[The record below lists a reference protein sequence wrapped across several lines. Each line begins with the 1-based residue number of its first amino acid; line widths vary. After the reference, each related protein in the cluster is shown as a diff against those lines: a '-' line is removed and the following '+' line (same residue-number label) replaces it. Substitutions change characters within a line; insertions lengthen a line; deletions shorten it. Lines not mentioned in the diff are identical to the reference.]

1 MFKRRESNSP
11 APDSQPTESRPGS
24 KGHATPSRK
33 EAEAAR
39 KQSLRVP
46 KDPKAARA
54 AAKERD
60 RQARLDSRAGLMA
73 GDERYLPARDRG
85 PVRRYVRDFVD
96 SKYSLAEYFIF
107 IAVGILVLGFVPNAT
122 LNSIVSIAWFAVLV
136 LVVIDSGFMIF
147 RLQRALRTYWPDAKD
162 RKGVTLY
169 AMLRLLQLRRLRLP
183 KPQIARGAAVPAPKL
198 H

>member
-1 MFKRRESNSP
+1 MFKRRESNTP
-11 APDSQPTESRPGS
+11 APDSSTPEARPGS

-39 KQSLRVP
+39 KQSIRVP

-54 AAKERD
+54 AARERD
-60 RQARLDSRAGLMA
+60 KQARIDSRAGLLA

-96 SKYSLAEYFIF
+96 SKFSLAEYFIF
-107 IAVGILVLGFVPNAT
+107 IAVGILVLGFIPNAT
-122 LNSIVSIAWFAVLV
+122 LNSVVSIAWFAVLV
-136 LVVIDSGFMIF
+136 LVVIDSAFMLF
-147 RLQRALRTYWPDAKD
+147 RLHRALRLYWPDAKD
-162 RKGVTLY
+162 RKGVSLY

-183 KPQIARGAAVPAPKL
+183 KPQISRGATLPAPKL